1 MAHLGGGAV
10 KLVLSESAE
19 VPGHA
24 APWIGPLLALGTR
37 ASRYKPKLDGRQL
50 IIAVSVPRRDFAS
63 VLIACGWALASK
75 PPELAEPLQI
85 LRTLVS
91 GQPMRAVTGHEIISG
106 RFSSLDEDAHPPR
119 VHFAGSSWRVDA
131 IRAVAPLP
139 ETDETARCPR
149 PDPGSLEHMAHLNST
164 WDERLV
170 KPAADLAIV
179 GVEKRLRE
187 DIESYLSKE
196 DDMLP
201 PTAIKN
207 LLMPKGGR
215 AATWSTRLFA
225 SAKLADSLPIPE
237 ELNAVIL
244 DGTGAIKYLLEI
256 ETPIVVCVLDR
267 SVANEAAAEL
277 IIQVRNTRGQPL
289 SLADDLEW
297 SPPLGA
303 EALAFTVP
311 L

>member
-10 KLVLSESAE
+10 KLVLSESAD

-37 ASRYKPKLDGRQL
+37 ASRFKSKLDGRQL
-50 IIAVSVPRRDFAS
+50 IIAVSVPRRDFAAA
-63 VLIACGWALASK
+63 LIGCGWALASK
-75 PPELAEPLQI
+75 PPELAEPLQL
-85 LRTLVS
+85 LRTLAP
-91 GQPMRAVTGHEIISG
+91 GQPIRAATSHEVISG

-119 VHFAGSSWRVDA
+119 FHFAGSSWRVDA
-131 IRAVAPLP
+131 IRAAAPLL
-139 ETDETARCPR
+139 EADETARCPR
-149 PDPGSLEHMAHLNST
+149 PNPGSIEHMAHLNSA

-170 KPAADLAIV
+170 KPAADMAIV

-187 DIESYLSKE
+187 DIESYLSRE
-196 DDMLP
+196 NDILP

-215 AATWSTRLFA
+215 AATWSTRLYA
-225 SAKLADSLPIPE
+225 SAKLADSLPLSD
-237 ELNAVIL
+237 ELNSVIL
-244 DGTGAIKYLLEI
+244 DGSGAIKYLMEI
-256 ETPIVVCVLDR
+256 EAPVVVCVLDR

-277 IIQVRNTRGQPL
+277 IIQVRNTRGQPV
-289 SLADDLEW
+289 SLAGDLGW
-297 SPPLGA
+297 SPPSGA